1 MKHNSQNVDIADFP
15 LDKSDGGGG
24 SSNKRR
30 IAMTAM
36 FGPAI
41 TGAATSLAETMTLRV
56 TTEPT
61 RYAPSNEH
69 NEKDR
74 ATIEHEATTEAVHSA
89 VSALLMRQFP
99 ESIERRGLDHALEEW
114 DDGYG
119 MQDSFPRAGVYRSLA
134 GQFKTLDQH
143 LREERQAH
151 LRQHREAMVASRYTV
166 TLGQALETLLPHMD
180 ALDITAQE
188 MFKARDYES
197 IDRSYGQVWGM
208 LVDQDSHW
216 EHFSGIM
223 SRMHYTTQREKG
235 ESNLHQL
242 PDDVYD
248 DEGGFRGGYDD
259 IYNLNFVMTEA
270 DVRRIF
276 SEPIARAFH
285 ENTTRNGKLKKKFL
299 PESDANEG

>member
-15 LDKSDGGGG
+15 LDKSDGGG
-24 SSNKRR
+24 SSDKRR

-41 TGAATSLAETMTLRV
+41 TSDATARAAAMTLDE
-56 TTEPT
+56 TSKE
-61 RYAPSNEH
+61 EQG
-69 NEKDR
+69 DR
-74 ATIEHEATTEAVHSA
+74 RGRKAIEHEATTEAVHSA
-89 VSALLMRQFP
+89 VSTLLMRQFP

-119 MQDSFPRAGVYRSLA
+119 MQDSFPRAGVYLSPA

-197 IDRSYGQVWGM
+197 IDRSYGQVWRM

-242 PDDVYD
+242 PNDVYD
-248 DEGGFRGGYDD
+248 DEGSFRGGYDD

>member
-1 MKHNSQNVDIADFP
+1 MKHNFQKVEIADFP
-15 LDKSDGGGG
+15 LDKSDVAGA
-24 SSNKRR
+24 SNKRR

-41 TGAATSLAETMTLRV
+41 TSDATARAAAMTLDE
-56 TTEPT
+56 TGKE
-61 RYAPSNEH
+61 EQG
-69 NEKDR
+69 DR
-74 ATIEHEATTEAVHSA
+74 RDKEAIEHEATTEAVHSA

-119 MQDSFPRAGVYRSLA
+119 MQDSFPRAGVYLSPA

-188 MFKARDYES
+188 MFKARDYGS

-223 SRMHYTTQREKG
+223 SRMQYTPQREKG

-242 PDDVYD
+242 PDDVYND
-248 DEGGFRGGYDD
+248 KGGFKDGYDD